1 MSDLFGSKGAT
12 AVGMAWAESDAKTDQ
27 HASDL
32 KKMRARLEEQSTTAF
47 YQEAFKLA
55 AAEVLD
61 DIITEIKQEKDG
73 VVGARRL
80 SDPLNAD
87 LRNEAY
93 VEAIARQVNR
103 ISGGTVNVS
112 RMSQE
117 RIKKARVFK

>member
-1 MSDLFGSKGAT
+1 MSDLFGSKGAA
-12 AVGMAWAESDAKTDQ
+12 AVGLAWAESDAKTEQ

-32 KKMRARLEEQSTTAF
+32 KKMRARLEEQSETAF

-61 DIITEIKQEKDG
+61 SIITEIKQEKAG
-73 VVGARRL
+73 VVAARLL
-80 SDPLNAD
+80 SDPSNAH

-93 VEAIARQVNR
+93 VEAIARQVDLLSN
-103 ISGGTVNVS
+103 GTVHVS

>member
-1 MSDLFGSKGAT
+1 
-12 AVGMAWAESDAKTDQ
+12 MAWAESDAKTDQ

-32 KKMRARLEEQSTTAF
+32 KKMRERLEEQSSTAF

-55 AAEVLD
+55 AAEVLN
-61 DIITEIKQEKDG
+61 DIITEVKQENDG
-73 VVGARRL
+73 VAGARRL
-80 SDPLNAD
+80 SDPSNAD